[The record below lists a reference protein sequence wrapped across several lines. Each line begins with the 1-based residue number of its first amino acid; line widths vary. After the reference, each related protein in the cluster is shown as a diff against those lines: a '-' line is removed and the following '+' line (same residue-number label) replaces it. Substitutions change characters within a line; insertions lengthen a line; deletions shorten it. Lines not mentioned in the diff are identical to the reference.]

1 MGRTMGAISRETD
14 IKLTAC
20 IKQIKKALKAGYTL
34 GAMGAQVKTRNIN
47 VREILREYQLN
58 TRLSGLL
65 MTFDFSKRVTL
76 ERVAQERAAYCR
88 RLQEASQISESKREP
103 RVEKPERLLGVVA
116 GGYFLDDWHLLG
128 HDGLEL
134 IWRRTDGRAVVTV
147 HSLEPQVYSYED
159 RWQPDGT
166 HYVKR
171 TWLQGDFKGGQLT
184 QRAMERILE
193 EARAELL
200 ARLPDCVPQTHA
212 AALAQFKYLM
222 R

>member
-1 MGRTMGAISRETD
+1 MSRTMGAISRETD

-34 GAMGAQVKTRNIN
+34 GAMGVQVKTRNIN

-76 ERVAQERAAYCR
+76 ERVTQERAAYCR

-147 HSLEPQVYSYED
+147 HSLEPQEYAYED

-171 TWLQGDFKGGQLT
+171 TWLRGDFKGGQLT

>member
-1 MGRTMGAISRETD
+1 MSRTMGAISRETD

-34 GAMGAQVKTRNIN
+34 GAMGVQVKTRNIN

-76 ERVAQERAAYCR
+76 ERVTQARAAYCR

-134 IWRRTDGRAVVTV
+134 IWRRTDGRAMVTV

-171 TWLQGDFKGGQLT
+171 TWLRGDFKGGQLT

-193 EARAELL
+193 EARTELL
-200 ARLPDCVPQTHA
+200 GRLPDCVPQTHA

>member
-1 MGRTMGAISRETD
+1 MSRTMGAISRETD

-20 IKQIKKALKAGYTL
+20 IKEIKKALKAGYTL

-65 MTFDFSKRVTL
+65 MAFDFSRRVTL
-76 ERVAQERAAYCR
+76 ERVAEERAAYCR
-88 RLQEASQISESKREP
+88 RLQEERRISESKREP

-171 TWLQGDFKGGQLT
+171 TRLQGDFKGGQLT

-193 EARAELL
+193 EARTDMQN
-200 ARLPDCVPQTHA
+200 RLPDCVPQTHA

>member
-1 MGRTMGAISRETD
+1 MSRTMGAISRETD

-65 MTFDFSKRVTL
+65 MTFDFSRRVTL
-76 ERVAQERAAYCR
+76 ERVAQARAAYCR
-88 RLQEASQISESKREP
+88 KLQEERRISESKREP

-128 HDGLEL
+128 HDGMEL

-171 TWLQGDFKGGQLT
+171 TWLRGDFKGGQLT

-193 EARAELL
+193 EAWADMQN
-200 ARLPDCVPQTHA
+200 RLPDCVPQTHA

>member
-1 MGRTMGAISRETD
+1 MSRTMGAISRETD

-20 IKQIKKALKAGYTL
+20 IKEIKKALKAGYTL

-47 VREILREYQLN
+47 VRDILGKYQLN

-76 ERVAQERAAYCR
+76 ERVAQERQVYCR
-88 RLQEASQISESKREP
+88 RLHEEMIMREQLLESRNNNSDHP
-103 RVEKPERLLGVVA
+103 LGVVA

-147 HSLEPQVYSYED
+147 HSLEPQEYAYED

-171 TWLQGDFKGGQLT
+171 TWLRGDFKGGQLT

-193 EARAELL
+193 EARADMQN
-200 ARLPDCVPQTHA
+200 RLPDCVPQTHA